1 MLFRS
6 GGAAVN
12 FMIETGD
19 GNSLGE
25 GFGSCEEAARAAQGK
40 ADRLNQVVYVVRA
53 DGHPVSPGQMAIE
66 IQPEHR

>member
-1 MLFRS
+1 MH
-6 GGAAVN
+6 

-25 GFGSCEEAARAAQGK
+25 GFGSCEEAARAAQAK

-53 DGHPVSPGQMAIE
+53 DGYTVAVAVP
-66 IQPEHR
+66 PEHR